1 MINLN
6 FKLISLSVFFSI
18 FSFTKLMAE
27 TQWNYDPL
35 IHSRESHQKYNLFW
49 DEFAEVSINE
59 RFVTCKDGRI
69 ANNIRK
75 GINIADFRWPFNL
88 EAVSTNSKFK
98 ETKDSIIR
106 VNSYV
111 FVPNWAKE
119 TSTFGPSYTSE
130 FGHLYKTPFWQKD
143 YPLIT
148 RLYRSLHIGDFDY
161 EKKIWKSSEKI
172 EGWKI
177 YKGLIYES
185 GKLKKSSL
193 WKEKLSQHIQ
203 KDGYK
208 PLKGGHK
215 IIDLEHNF
223 SYPNGFV
230 AGSGSFDVI
239 YSNKKMHILAV
250 VGEDIWDYGF
260 YISKGINK
268 NIANMIYTNLNQ
280 RYLDYYNHPKD
291 YENPLGP
298 YNATN
303 PWPLALCPDPS
314 NENKNIV
321 FRSIF
326 PVGTYIVNDLGE
338 ETSKYIGVN
347 LVEFEVKT
355 NYRKAQE
362 SLPSF

>member
-1 MINLN
+1 MDSISVIKLN
-6 FKLISLSVFFSI
+6 FKLIFLLII
-18 FSFTKLMAE
+18 FSFCSSTKLIAE
-27 TQWNYDPL
+27 TEWKYDPL
-35 IHSRESHQKYNLFW
+35 IHSKESHQKYNLFW
-49 DEFAEVSINE
+49 DEFAQESENR
-59 RFVTCKDGRI
+59 RFVTCEDGRI

-119 TSTFGPSYTSE
+119 TSTFGPSYTAE
-130 FGHLYKTPFWQKD
+130 FGHLYETPFWQKD

-172 EGWKI
+172 EGWKV

-185 GKLKKSSL
+185 GKLRKSLL
-193 WKEKLSQHIQ
+193 WKEKLSQYLQ
-203 KDGYK
+203 KKGNK
-208 PLKGGHK
+208 PLKGVDKVIELDHE
-215 IIDLEHNF
+215 LQNSNTNNF
-223 SYPNGFV
+223 NE
-230 AGSGSFDVI
+230 
-239 YSNKKMHILAV
+239 KMHILALF
-250 VGEDIWDYGF
+250 EDIYKPHYGF
-260 YISKGINK
+260 YISKGINQ
-268 NIANMIYTNLNQ
+268 NIANMIYINLNQ

-326 PVGTYIVNDLGE
+326 PVGTFIVNDLGE

-355 NYRKAQE
+355 NYRKVQE